1 MLTLGK
7 YQINLRFHS
16 LNRTFTAMRQ
26 ILTLL
31 LTGFFCAAS
40 AQAPLRRW
48 TVADG
53 LPTGEVHQ
61 IIELPNG
68 QILVN
73 CEGVFC
79 ISNGKGFQ
87 TVACD
92 QGSTYQLPEFSQGYS
107 QQWQGDSLL
116 WLRDYYRIYLFDM
129 RTRSFRYDIATRLTN
144 SLMQG
149 FIPSSLSITDRQ
161 GGRWE
166 GTMNEGI
173 RYTPARSQRTEI
185 IGGNSPLIS
194 QARSFTD
201 HEGNIWHCRL
211 EGLDCE
217 ADGVSTHF
225 DMSNV
230 SGLPNNAAN
239 FIVEISPDKY
249 LLCVALSQLG
259 YFYPQRKEFV
269 PLNDRL
275 PALSLHRHYT
285 GACVLNGEWV
295 ALYSQNGA
303 YLLNTKTDTLASFPC
318 ANEIEHFSSKYNCM
332 LSLNEKQASKPQIW
346 VGTQNGL
353 FHLSPKGN
361 EYTCKR
367 IKGLANNCIRS
378 IVSDANK
385 NIWVGTSCG
394 VSCVTP
400 TVINYGSE
408 DGIPST
414 SMMERAAMLTPD
426 NRLIFVFRAASA
438 VSFRPEWLTDNTD
451 AKTPVF
457 TEVSASNHP
466 IEISTTA
473 SETLS
478 LSYDCNTLSFQFS
491 ALNYASPSHTR
502 YRHRLLPLE
511 EEWQPTTDS
520 DGSLASLTYRALRP
534 GHYTFQAQAA
544 VGNGAWSEP
553 LSLSFIIRPP
563 LWLTWWAKTI
573 YVLLALML
581 IMGLM
586 TLYLKK
592 KKARLIEEND
602 ERVNRLFEL
611 RDQARHQFAESTSI
625 DVEKISANV
634 EEEEL
639 VKRMLKAI
647 NDNLSNEDYGVDQ
660 LARDVAVSR
669 SSLYDR
675 LRTMLG
681 ISPAEFLRNVR
692 LKRAAQLLADTR
704 LPVSEVA
711 ERVGYGS
718 ARIFSQN
725 FKKMFGCL
733 PSDYRAAQ
741 PSSN

>member
-1 MLTLGK
+1 MAF
-7 YQINLRFHS
+7 RS
-16 LNRTFTAMRQ
+16 LNRTFEPMRY
-26 ILTLL
+26 ILSFL
-31 LTGFFCAAS
+31 LTGIFCVIY
-40 AQAPLRRW
+40 AQAPLRKW

-68 QILVN
+68 QILAN

-87 TVACD
+87 TVPCN
-92 QGSTYQLPEFSQGYS
+92 QSSTYQLPEFSQGYS

-116 WLRDYYRIYLFDM
+116 WLRDFYRIYLFDM
-129 RTRSFRYDIATRLTN
+129 RTRSFRYDIASRLTN
-144 SLMQG
+144 NLMQG
-149 FIPSSLSITDRQ
+149 FVPSSLSITDRQ
-161 GGRWE
+161 GGLWE

-173 RYTPARSQRTEI
+173 HYTPAKKQRTEFI
-185 IGGNSPLIS
+185 EGNSPLIC

-201 HEGNIWHCRL
+201 SQGNIWHCRR

-217 ADGVSTHF
+217 TNGRVTSDKGKANAATTHF
-225 DMSNV
+225 DTSNV
-230 SGLPNNAAN
+230 SGLPDNAAN
-239 FIVEISPDKY
+239 FIIEISQDKY
-249 LLCVALSQLG
+249 LLCIALSQLG
-259 YFYPQRKEFV
+259 YFYPNRKEFV
-269 PLNDRL
+269 SLNDRL
-275 PALSLHRHYT
+275 PALSLHRRFT
-285 GACVLNGEWV
+285 GACMLNSEWT
-295 ALYSQNGA
+295 AIYSQNGA
-303 YLLNTKTDTLASFPC
+303 YLLNTKADTLAPFPC
-318 ANEIEHFSSKYNCM
+318 ANEIERHSSKYNCM
-332 LSLNEKQASKPQIW
+332 LNVKTSKPQLW

-353 FHLSPKGN
+353 FCITSKGKK
-361 EYTCKR
+361 YTCKQ
-367 IKGLANNCIRS
+367 IDGLANNCIRS
-378 IVSDANK
+378 IVSDANN
-385 NIWVGTSCG
+385 NIWVGTSYG
-394 VSCVTP
+394 VSCITP
-400 TVINYGSE
+400 TVVNYGPE
-408 DGIPST
+408 DGFPPT
-414 SMMERAAMLTPD
+414 SMMERAAMLSD
-426 NRLIFVFRAASA
+426 DSLLVFVVNANSA
-438 VSFRPEWLTDNTD
+438 VTFRPEWLADESK
-451 AKTPVF
+451 AEMPVF
-457 TEVSASNHP
+457 TAISANGRP
-466 IEISTTA
+466 IEISTATSDA
-473 SETLS
+473 LS
-478 LSYDCNTLSFQFS
+478 LSYDCNTLFFQFS

-534 GHYTFQAQAA
+534 RHYTFQAQAA
-544 VGNGAWSEP
+544 VGNGTWSEP
-553 LSLSFIIRPP
+553 LSLSFTLRPP
-563 LWLTWWAKTI
+563 LWLTWWAKAI
-573 YVLLALML
+573 YTLLALL
-581 IMGLM
+581 FIMGLM
-586 TLYLKK
+586 ALYLKK

-602 ERVNRLFEL
+602 ARVNRLFEL

-647 NDNLSNEDYGVDQ
+647 NDNLANEEYGVDQ

-681 ISPAEFLRNVR
+681 ISPADFLRNVR

-704 LPVSEVA
+704 LPIGEVA

-733 PSDYRAAQ
+733 PSEYRAAQ
-741 PSSN
+741 PSSD